1 MAVPE
6 GIAAPA
12 VTAWLAAHVPALTP
26 PLEFR
31 LLAGGHSNL
40 TYALYRSRGADLVLR
55 RPPLEHVLESAH
67 DMAREHRIISALA
80 GSGVPVAPTHGLCE
94 DPAVNGAPFYVMTFV
109 PGTVLHDRTVA
120 AGLSMAERVAISD
133 DTVDVLARL
142 HALDPAAL
150 GLADLG
156 RHEGYIARQLK
167 RWTRQWEATRT
178 HPIPAMEHCAR
189 LLAER
194 MPAQVGVAIVHGD
207 FRLGNFIV
215 ADGRIR
221 AVLDW
226 ELCTL
231 GDALADIAYLMNS
244 WVTAEQTIAGV
255 DEHMPTVAGGFLAR
269 ADLLARYARASGRDV
284 SHIDYYRAFS
294 YWRIAAIRQGVYK
307 RYVEGAMGNARE
319 VDLDQFRR
327 SVEACAQA
335 ALELLERRA

>member
-1 MAVPE
+1 
-6 GIAAPA
+6 
-12 VTAWLAAHVPALTP
+12 
-26 PLEFR
+26 
-31 LLAGGHSNL
+31 
-40 TYALYRSRGADLVLR
+40 
-55 RPPLEHVLESAH
+55 
-67 DMAREHRIISALA
+67 
-80 GSGVPVAPTHGLCE
+80 PTHGLCE
-94 DPAVNGAPFYVMTFV
+94 DPAINGAPFYVMTFV
-109 PGTVLHDRTVA
+109 PGTVLHDREVA
-120 AGLSMAERVAISD
+120 ARASTAERVAFSE

-226 ELCTL
+226 ELCT
-231 GDALADIAYLMNS
+231 
-244 WVTAEQTIAGV
+244 
-255 DEHMPTVAGGFLAR
+255 
-269 ADLLARYARASGRDV
+269 
-284 SHIDYYRAFS
+284 
-294 YWRIAAIRQGVYK
+294 
-307 RYVEGAMGNARE
+307 
-319 VDLDQFRR
+319 
-327 SVEACAQA
+327 
-335 ALELLERRA
+335 